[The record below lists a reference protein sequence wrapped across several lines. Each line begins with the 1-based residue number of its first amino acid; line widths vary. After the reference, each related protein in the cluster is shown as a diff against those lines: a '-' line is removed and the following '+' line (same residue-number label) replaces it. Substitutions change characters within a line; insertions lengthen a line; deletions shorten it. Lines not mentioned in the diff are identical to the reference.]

1 MNNGQSRKF
10 QIIRKLADIKQAHPL
25 NIKSWVVLKA
35 EYAPESS
42 GGFVTT
48 VLLGPNTIVS
58 YLVGLKWVLRICIF
72 DKFPPTRAKNVSSG
86 ITL

>member
-1 MNNGQSRKF
+1 M
-10 QIIRKLADIKQAHPL
+10 
-25 NIKSWVVLKA
+25 VLKA

-42 GGFVTT
+42 GGFVTI

-58 YLVGLKWVLRICIF
+58 DLVALKWVLRIHIF
-72 DKFPPTRAKNVSSG
+72 DKFPPTCAKDVGSG